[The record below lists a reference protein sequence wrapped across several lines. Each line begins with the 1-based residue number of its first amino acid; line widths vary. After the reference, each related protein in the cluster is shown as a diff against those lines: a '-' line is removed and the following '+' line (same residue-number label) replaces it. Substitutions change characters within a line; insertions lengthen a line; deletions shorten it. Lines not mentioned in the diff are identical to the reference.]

1 MTPLPD
7 GVATAPGAGA
17 PEAGAWARRVPV
29 AQPFDAASA
38 LATLVAHAVPGVDRV
53 VRSDAARGEVARLV
67 ETRSGTTAV
76 TVRLTPE
83 EIEVRGS
90 GPAAD
95 EVRALVARW
104 FDADAD
110 LATVHAV
117 LGADPVLAP
126 LLAARPGLRVVGHPS
141 GFEAAVTT
149 VLGQQVSLAACRTFA
164 GRLAAAYGR
173 PGAAAA
179 ASGETA
185 DLRLFPDPG
194 TLAGAQAAEL
204 QAAVGIT
211 GARTR
216 TLLALATACADGLTL
231 EPDTAGDPAALADT
245 RARLLALPGIGPWTV
260 DYLSVKV
267 LGDRDGF
274 VPGDLVLRKAL
285 GGIDARAASATARA
299 WAPVRAYALFHLWTH
314 TAYRPPREGRDTGR
328 RTTTDG
334 RQDP

>member
-1 MTPLPD
+1 MTLPD
-7 GVATAPGAGA
+7 GAATLPGTGA
-17 PEAGAWARRVPV
+17 PEAVAWTRRVAV

-53 VRSDAARGEVARLV
+53 DRSDAARGEVTRLV
-67 ETRSGTTAV
+67 ETRSGTAAV

-90 GPAAD
+90 GPDAD
-95 EVRALVARW
+95 EVCAVVARW

-126 LLAARPGLRVVGHPS
+126 LLAARPGLRVVGHPA

-173 PGAAAA
+173 D
-179 ASGETA
+179 A
-185 DLRLFPDPG
+185 DVAGSEGLRLFPDPD
-194 TLAGAQAAEL
+194 TLAGARSAEL

-231 EPDTAGDPAALADT
+231 GPGTAGDPAALADT

-285 GGIDARAASATARA
+285 GGIDARAAARA
-299 WAPVRAYALFHLWTH
+299 SEAWSPVRAYALFHLWTH
-314 TAYRPPREGRDTGR
+314 TAY
-328 RTTTDG
+328 
-334 RQDP
+334 

>member
-1 MTPLPD
+1 MTSLPD
-7 GVATAPGAGA
+7 GVATVPQTGT
-17 PEAGAWARRVPV
+17 PEVGVGSWTRRVPV
-29 AQPFDAASA
+29 VGPFDAASA

-53 VRSDAARGEVARLV
+53 DRSDPARGEVTRLV
-67 ETRSGTTAV
+67 ETSAGAVAV
-76 TVRLTPE
+76 TVRLTPDAL
-83 EIEVRGS
+83 EVRGD
-90 GPAAD
+90 GGDPDA
-95 EVRALVARW
+95 VRALVARW

-110 LATVHAV
+110 LATVHTV

-126 LLAARPGLRVVGHPS
+126 LLARRPGLRVVGHPS

-173 PGAAAA
+173 EPGVA
-179 ASGETA
+179 GA
-185 DLRLFPDPG
+185 DGLRLFPDPDM
-194 TLAGAQAAEL
+194 LAGAQAAEL
-204 QAAVGIT
+204 QSAVGIT

-216 TLLALATACADGLTL
+216 TLLALAAACADGLAL
-231 EPDTAGDPAALADT
+231 GPDVADDPAALADT

-285 GGIDARAASATARA
+285 GGIDARAAARTAEA
-299 WAPVRAYALFHLWTH
+299 WSPVRAYALFHLWTH
-314 TAYRPPREGRDTGR
+314 TAY
-328 RTTTDG
+328 
-334 RQDP
+334 

>member
-1 MTPLPD
+1 MTSLPD
-7 GVATAPGAGA
+7 GVATVPQTGA
-17 PEAGAWARRVPV
+17 PEEGVGSWTRRVPV
-29 AQPFDAASA
+29 VGPFDAASA

-53 VRSDAARGEVARLV
+53 DTGRGEVTRLV
-67 ETRSGTTAV
+67 ETSAGAVAV
-76 TVRLTPE
+76 TVRLTPDALE
-83 EIEVRGS
+83 ARGD
-90 GPAAD
+90 GGDPDA
-95 EVRALVARW
+95 VGALVARW

-110 LATVHAV
+110 LATVHTV

-126 LLAARPGLRVVGHPS
+126 LLARRPGLRVVGHPS

-173 PGAAAA
+173 EPGVV
-179 ASGETA
+179 GA
-185 DLRLFPDPG
+185 DGLRLFPDPG

-204 QAAVGIT
+204 QSAVGIT

-216 TLLALATACADGLTL
+216 TLLALAAACADGLVL
-231 EPDTAGDPAALADT
+231 GPHVADDPAALADT
-245 RARLLALPGIGPWTV
+245 RARLLALPGVGSWTV

-285 GGIDARAASATARA
+285 GGIDARAAARTAEA
-299 WAPVRAYALFHLWTH
+299 WSPVRAYALFHLWTH
-314 TAYRPPREGRDTGR
+314 TAY
-328 RTTTDG
+328 
-334 RQDP
+334 

>member
-7 GVATAPGAGA
+7 GVTTAPQAGA
-17 PEAGAWARRVPV
+17 PGDRAGSWTRHVPV
-29 AQPFDAASA
+29 VRPFDAASA

-53 VRSDAARGEVARLV
+53 DRSGVDRGEVTRLV
-67 ETRSGTTAV
+67 ETGSGTVAT
-76 TVRLTPE
+76 TVRLTPDTL
-83 EIEVRGS
+83 EVRGD
-90 GPAAD
+90 GGDPDA
-95 EVRALVARW
+95 VRALVARW

-110 LATVHAV
+110 LATVHTV

-126 LLAARPGLRVVGHPS
+126 LLAERPGLRVVGHPS

-164 GRLAAAYGR
+164 GRLAGAYGR
-173 PGAAAA
+173 EGDVAGAD
-179 ASGETA
+179 G
-185 DLRLFPDPG
+185 LRLFPDPD

-204 QAAVGIT
+204 QSAVGIT

-216 TLLALATACADGLTL
+216 TLLALAAACADGLVL
-231 EPDTAGDPAALADT
+231 GPHVADDPAALADT
-245 RARLLALPGIGPWTV
+245 RARLLALPGVGPWTV

-285 GGIDARAASATARA
+285 GGIDARAAARTAEA

-314 TAYRPPREGRDTGR
+314 TAY
-328 RTTTDG
+328 
-334 RQDP
+334 

>member
-1 MTPLPD
+1 MTLPD
-7 GVATAPGAGA
+7 GAATLPGTGA
-17 PEAGAWARRVPV
+17 PEAVAWTRRVAV

-53 VRSDAARGEVARLV
+53 DRSDAAHGEVTRLV
-67 ETRSGTTAV
+67 ETRSGTAAV

-90 GPAAD
+90 GPDAD
-95 EVRALVARW
+95 EVCAVVARW

-173 PGAAAA
+173 D
-179 ASGETA
+179 A
-185 DLRLFPDPG
+185 DVVGSEGLWLFPDPD
-194 TLAGAQAAEL
+194 TLAGARAAEL

-231 EPDTAGDPAALADT
+231 GPGTAGDPAALADT

-285 GGIDARAASATARA
+285 GGIDARAAARA
-299 WAPVRAYALFHLWTH
+299 SEVWSPVRAYALFHLWTH
-314 TAYRPPREGRDTGR
+314 TAY
-328 RTTTDG
+328 
-334 RQDP
+334 

>member
-1 MTPLPD
+1 MTLPD
-7 GVATAPGAGA
+7 GAATLPGAGA
-17 PEAGAWARRVPV
+17 PEAVAWTRRVAV

-53 VRSDAARGEVARLV
+53 DRSDAAHGEVTRLV
-67 ETRSGTTAV
+67 ETRSGTAAV

-90 GPAAD
+90 GPDAD
-95 EVRALVARW
+95 EVCAVVARW

-110 LATVHAV
+110 LATVHTV

-173 PGAAAA
+173 D
-179 ASGETA
+179 A
-185 DLRLFPDPG
+185 DVAGSDGLRLFPDPD

-204 QAAVGIT
+204 QSAVGIT

-231 EPDTAGDPAALADT
+231 GPGTAGDPATLADT

-285 GGIDARAASATARA
+285 GGIDARAAARA
-299 WAPVRAYALFHLWTH
+299 SEVWSPVRAYALFHLWTH
-314 TAYRPPREGRDTGR
+314 TAY
-328 RTTTDG
+328 
-334 RQDP
+334 

>member
-1 MTPLPD
+1 MSLPD
-7 GVATAPGAGA
+7 GATTVPQVGAPG
-17 PEAGAWARRVPV
+17 EGAWARHLPV

-53 VRSDAARGEVARLV
+53 DRADAARGEVTRLV
-67 ETRSGTTAV
+67 ETRSGTAAV
-76 TVRLTPE
+76 TVRLAPE
-83 EIEVRGS
+83 GIEVRGDGGDPDAVS
-90 GPAAD
+90 
-95 EVRALVARW
+95 ALVSRW
-104 FDADAD
+104 FDTDAD

-164 GRLAAAYGR
+164 GRLADAHGR
-173 PGAAAA
+173 PGPPA
-179 ASGETA
+179 GPH
-185 DLRLFPDPG
+185 DLRLFPDAE

-204 QAAVGIT
+204 RSAVGIT

-216 TLLALATACADGLTL
+216 TLLALAQACADGLVL
-231 EPDTAGDPAALADT
+231 APDTAQDPAALADT

-285 GGIDARAASATARA
+285 GGIDARAAARVAEA

-314 TAYRPPREGRDTGR
+314 TAY
-328 RTTTDG
+328 
-334 RQDP
+334 